1 MFLTTESSAKR
12 QNSYN
17 YENEQGET
25 VLPTSFYVDVK
36 GVTRP
41 VSEEQNVVDKGLA
54 YWKQA
59 NEIKN
64 RTEVSTDEIIT
75 YSGLNEAEK
84 RGLRELNTAL
94 ENQLFAD
101 TIIFGGN
108 ENFKTVDEEGNEVT
122 KESSGRYVKSSGKI
136 ILTNRGIQEVTNKPA
151 SLIRL
156 LVHENIHRIVDQ
168 QGVLKGKVGQQRIAE
183 IKDIF
188 NQFWDALQK
197 APETREKEHL
207 VRKFTAFQQDYGN
220 RDVVFVDEFIAEAL
234 TDRVLRDFLNKVQ
247 SKEDVTVERDQ
258 TKKTL
263 LQRLLEKIV
272 EIFSS
277 ITNVNNNT
285 LLAQL
290 NKALGEQKELNL
302 FNQQEEVVETIET
315 SQTPVEGDV
324 ELTPEEK
331 EDEAVVVNEPEV
343 KDESV
348 HIDVSDADLNF
359 SLYEALDENEIKNNK
374 FNENREVNP
383 FGVMTASD
391 MNSFLMQVPSD
402 QRAAMA
408 FAVANGEF
416 NYQCQ

>member
-1 MFLTTESSAKR
+1 M
-12 QNSYN
+12 
-17 YENEQGET
+17 
-25 VLPTSFYVDVK
+25 
-36 GVTRP
+36 
-41 VSEEQNVVDKGLA
+41 
-54 YWKQA
+54 
-59 NEIKN
+59 
-64 RTEVSTDEIIT
+64 
-75 YSGLNEAEK
+75 
-84 RGLRELNTAL
+84 
-94 ENQLFAD
+94 
-101 TIIFGGN
+101 
-108 ENFKTVDEEGNEVT
+108 
-122 KESSGRYVKSSGKI
+122 
-136 ILTNRGIQEVTNKPA
+136 
-151 SLIRL
+151 
-156 LVHENIHRIVDQ
+156 
-168 QGVLKGKVGQQRIAE
+168 LKGKIGQQRIAE

-197 APETREKEHL
+197 APESREKEHL

-247 SKEDVTVERDQ
+247 SKEAVTVEKDK

-290 NKALGEQKELNL
+290 NKALGEQQGVDSFSK
-302 FNQQEEVVETIET
+302 QEETVETAET
-315 SQTPVEGDV
+315 LQNPVKEVV

-331 EDEAVVVNEPEV
+331 EDEAVEVNEPEV
-343 KDESV
+343 EDEN
-348 HIDVSDADLNF
+348 IDIDISDDDLDF
-359 SLYEALDENEIKNNK
+359 SLYDSLDENEIKNNE

-391 MNSFLMQVPSD
+391 MDSFTMQVPSD

-408 FAVANGEF
+408 SAVANGEF

>member
-1 MFLTTESSAKR
+1 M
-12 QNSYN
+12 
-17 YENEQGET
+17 
-25 VLPTSFYVDVK
+25 
-36 GVTRP
+36 
-41 VSEEQNVVDKGLA
+41 A

-59 NEIKN
+59 NNIKD
-64 RTEVSTDEIIT
+64 RTEVPTEEIIT
-75 YSGLNEAEK
+75 YSGLNDREKEA
-84 RGLRELNTAL
+84 LRELNSVL
-94 ENQLFAD
+94 NNQLFTD
-101 TIIFGGN
+101 TIVLGGN
-108 ENFKTVDEEGNEVT
+108 ENFKTIDEEGNEII
-122 KESSGRYVKSSGKI
+122 KESSGRYVKSTGKI
-136 ILTNRGIQEVTNKPA
+136 ILTNRGIQNVTNRPA

-168 QGVLKGKVGQQRIAE
+168 QGVLKGKIGQQRITE

-197 APETREKEHL
+197 APDSREKEYL
-207 VRKFTAFQQDYGN
+207 VNKFTAFQQDYGN

-234 TDRVLRDFLNKVQ
+234 TDITLRDFLNKVQ
-247 SKEDVTVERDQ
+247 SRETVVVEKDE

-290 NKALGEQKELNL
+290 NRALGEQRELDL
-302 FNQQEEVVETIET
+302 FSKQEEVAETVETVET
-315 SQTPVEGDV
+315 SQTPVEESV
-324 ELTPEEK
+324 VLTPEEQND
-331 EDEAVVVNEPEV
+331 EDVEVNEPEI
-343 KDESV
+343 KDNGTD
-348 HIDVSDADLNF
+348 IKLSDDDFDF
-359 SLYEALDENEIKNNK
+359 SLYDVIDENEIKSNS

-391 MNSFLMQVPSD
+391 MNSFLMQIPSD

-408 FAVANGEF
+408 SAVANGEF

>member
-1 MFLTTESSAKR
+1 MLFRSI
-12 QNSYN
+12 
-17 YENEQGET
+17 
-25 VLPTSFYVDVK
+25 
-36 GVTRP
+36 
-41 VSEEQNVVDKGLA
+41 QNV
-54 YWKQA
+54 
-59 NEIKN
+59 
-64 RTEVSTDEIIT
+64 
-75 YSGLNEAEK
+75 
-84 RGLRELNTAL
+84 
-94 ENQLFAD
+94 
-101 TIIFGGN
+101 
-108 ENFKTVDEEGNEVT
+108 
-122 KESSGRYVKSSGKI
+122 
-136 ILTNRGIQEVTNKPA
+136 TNRPA

-168 QGVLKGKVGQQRIAE
+168 QGVLKGKIGQQRITE

-197 APETREKEHL
+197 APDSREKEYL
-207 VRKFTAFQQDYGN
+207 VNKFTAFQQDYGN

-234 TDRVLRDFLNKVQ
+234 TDITLRDFLNKVQ
-247 SKEDVTVERDQ
+247 SRETVVVEKDE

-290 NKALGEQKELNL
+290 NRALGEQRELDL
-302 FNQQEEVVETIET
+302 FSKQEEVAETVETVET
-315 SQTPVEGDV
+315 SQTPVEESV
-324 ELTPEEK
+324 VLTPEEQND
-331 EDEAVVVNEPEV
+331 EDVEVNEPEI
-343 KDESV
+343 KDNGTD
-348 HIDVSDADLNF
+348 IKLSDDDFDF
-359 SLYEALDENEIKNNK
+359 SLYDVIDENEIKSNS

-391 MNSFLMQVPSD
+391 MNSFLMQIPSD

-408 FAVANGEF
+408 SAVANGEF